1 MKIHSIPPQGPID
14 KIEKY
19 AAARVKTAAEAE
31 VEKKGRVDRVVLNSD
46 AKIFSTSLKAIK
58 ESIKAE
64 DTDKE
69 KRIAE
74 VSRQIQARTYSVSG
88 EDVARK
94 ILGKD
99 LK

>member
-1 MKIHSIPPQGPID
+1 MKINSIPPQGPID

-19 AAARVKTAAEAE
+19 AAARVKAAADI
-31 VEKKGRVDRVVLNSD
+31 EKKDQVDQVVLNSD
-46 AKIFSTSLKAIK
+46 AKIFSSSLKAAK
-58 ESIKAE
+58 ESIKADAAE
-64 DTDKE
+64 TE

-74 VSRQIQARTYSVSG
+74 ISKQIQNHTYSVSG
-88 EDVARK
+88 RDVARK